1 MPTGTKWNIRPK
13 QPADWQDIDHP
24 SSFKEGPRVANT
36 PHNWNKMEQLNLS
49 FIYGSHHT
57 KHIND
62 YFSVNNRTFAASLIK
77 QVLLMTSFSSF
88 SLREELTRA
97 VSDMGFE
104 TPTPIQQK
112 VIPQL
117 LTDPSDIIALAQTGT
132 GKTAAFGLPLLHHT
146 DVAQKHVQALVL
158 SPTRELCMQIQEE
171 FKKYGYYMRGL
182 RSVAVYGGVP
192 IGGQIREVKGNP
204 QVIVAT
210 PGRLIDLLE
219 RKVLSLD
226 QVEYVVLDEAD
237 EMLNMGFREDI
248 ELILKSTPSRK
259 HTWLFSATMNNDVR
273 NIAKRFMTSWKEHS
287 VAAANQGNENIDH
300 QYYVTNHSNR
310 FETLRRL
317 LDFTPGIYGIIFTR
331 TRQDAQDTTEKLM
344 RMGYHVAA
352 LHGDM
357 DQKMRSKVMER
368 FKNKSLQCIVATDV
382 AARGIDVND
391 ISHVINYELPDDPE
405 VYTHRSGRTARA
417 GKSGICMSI
426 VTPKE
431 ISNIRQIE
439 RMIKSRFNRSDI
451 PDGAEV
457 VRKRL
462 FHQLDQIANA
472 EPKSDFAEVYQTV
485 IHERFAEMDKD
496 ELIRRLIWLQLKDTI
511 AAYNDT
517 EDLNAGYENRG
528 ERKSG
533 IGKSGSVR
541 LFINIGIKDGISGP
555 DKLLQFITDA
565 TDIEPNVIQRITVR
579 DLSSFFNVSGTAA
592 EFIVTTLSQK
602 KYKGRKVRIEEA
614 EQRDRERGGFSPR
627 PQGGSGRSYAGG
639 EKRSYGNRSGSQNF
653 NRRHKD

>member
-1 MPTGTKWNIRPK
+1 MI
-13 QPADWQDIDHP
+13 
-24 SSFKEGPRVANT
+24 
-36 PHNWNKMEQLNLS
+36 
-49 FIYGSHHT
+49 
-57 KHIND
+57 
-62 YFSVNNRTFAASLIK
+62 
-77 QVLLMTSFSSF
+77 SFSSL

-117 LTDPSDIIALAQTGT
+117 LSQPSDIIGLAQTGT

-182 RSVAVYGGVP
+182 KTTAVYGGVP
-192 IGGQIREVKGNP
+192 IGGQIREVKAHP

-219 RKVLSLD
+219 RKALSLE
-226 QVEYVVLDEAD
+226 QVQYVVLDEAD

-248 ELILKSTPSRK
+248 EFILKNTPSRQY
-259 HTWLFSATMNNDVR
+259 TWLFSATMNNDVR
-273 NIAKRFMTSWKEHS
+273 NIAKRFMSKWQEYAVAKE
-287 VAAANQGNENIDH
+287 NITNENIDH
-300 QYYVTNHSNR
+300 QYYVTNHHNR

-317 LDFTPGIYGIIFTR
+317 LDFAPGIYGIIFTR
-331 TRQDAQDTTEKLM
+331 TKQDCQDIAEKLM
-344 RMGYHVAA
+344 KMGYHVSP

-368 FKNKSLQCIVATDV
+368 FKNKTLQCIVATDV

-391 ISHVINYELPDDPE
+391 ITHVINYELPDDPE

-431 ISNIRQIE
+431 ISGIRQVE
-439 RMIKSRFNRSDI
+439 RLSKTRFHKSDI

-457 VRKRL
+457 VRKKL
-462 FHQLDQIANA
+462 FYYLEQIETAKPEA
-472 EPKSDFAEVYQTV
+472 DFGAIYQST
-485 IHERFAEMDKD
+485 IHEKFEDMDKD
-496 ELIRRLIWLQLKDTI
+496 ELIRRLVWIQLKETI
-511 AAYNDT
+511 EAYNDA
-517 EDLNAGYENRG
+517 EDLNAGYEQRDNRSRG
-528 ERKSG
+528 NRSN
-533 IGKSGSVR
+533 VR
-541 LFINIGIKDGISGP
+541 LFINIGMKDGINSAER
-555 DKLLQFITDA
+555 LLHFITDS
-565 TDIEPNVIQRITVR
+565 TDIEPNVIDRITVR
-579 DLSSFFNVSGTAA
+579 DLSSFFNVNGSAA
-592 EFIVTTLSQK
+592 EYIVQTLSAK
-602 KYKGRKVRIEEA
+602 KYKGRKIRIEEA
-614 EQRDRERGGFSPR
+614 EQRDRERGGFPTNRSFSR
-627 PQGGSGRSYAGG
+627 SNDGGGYRQGRGGSQ
-639 EKRSYGNRSGSQNF
+639 KF
-653 NRRHKD
+653 NRINNDK